1 MKHIRHTVHS
11 FSLAVLLFTTLL
23 VTGSGTVAQ
32 AQTIITAKDYSGFM
46 RGSGY
51 GWPNYV
57 PASNLDQ
64 IRAVQTNALI
74 ILDWSGSGIL
84 QEAGSLTGPWKDVA
98 GASAPYETKLASVSG
113 PDLPGAFYRLRGVAG
128 VHSGVGAGCPQQGFN
143 FTGLPP
149 EHWANH
155 PATPTQ
161 CGWIVPELATGFADV
176 PSGGLTEAFV
186 RVVLR
191 SFSVSNNWTWWAG
204 SPLTEE
210 DDAIHQNEGALR
222 FRVRNPDPLG
232 LDNDYRLRF
241 ELCFDNPY
249 AFSGNPLQLNYWW
262 IVHTWD
268 WEDHNGRRIY
278 TPMYRFKFA
287 GGRVG
292 PWQHI
297 AETNTHPVAGFTF
310 DQRHYRCLFDQT
322 LPRTNWTEIEIAQN
336 LPYTLD
342 DRDALLKTIRAKY
355 LPRYGDLGLRKKHLG
370 YGGLYYPTNAGFPT
384 EANELYAIELFKKV
398 PGSEGTPNLAT
409 NRIVL
414 IMAGLDYEPAGNFVA
429 EGSVREI
436 LDHWSTPGRDYRNLA
451 SYVIIPIG
459 NPDAYEWPM
468 CHVVP
473 YGNGYADNAI
483 HRPYIFLEPEGA
495 VPDAALDPEGLAL
508 RNYVRSLTTQGLDG
522 HGGSIVTLLD
532 YQNDLC
538 PHPNRWQQANSFFPP
553 IWGFIFYSDTG
564 QSNAAVRF
572 LANLR
577 QELNHPNTGR
587 YIRDSNSPQGWF
599 KVQRANYGIPLW
611 LLFEFDA
618 AALYSHVNGPPG
630 GWQGAFTSP
639 IMLPGSG
646 GGPTFYMHGYVDQ
659 IGQATAGDPAH
670 VFKLF
675 GRDIMD
681 AARRE
686 LLP

>member
-1 MKHIRHTVHS
+1 MNHLKQDLAS
-11 FSLAVLLFTTLL
+11 SSLAALLFATISFAAGGGLP
-23 VTGSGTVAQ
+23 AD

-46 RGSGY
+46 RGSDD
-51 GWPNYV
+51 GWPDYV
-57 PASNLDQ
+57 PPSNLGNIQ
-64 IRAVQTNALI
+64 AVQSNALL
-74 ILDWSGSGIL
+74 ILDWSGAGIL
-84 QEAGSLTGPWKDVA
+84 QKASSLTGPWTDVA
-98 GASAPYETKLASVSG
+98 GASPPHQIELATIF
-113 PDLPGAFYRLRGVAG
+113 GAGLAQSFYRVRGATT
-128 VHSGVGAGCPQQGFN
+128 VHSGVGAGCPQQGFD

-149 EHWANH
+149 EHWANF

-176 PSGGLTEAFV
+176 PSGGMTDAFV

-191 SFSVSNNWTWWAG
+191 SFSVSNKWTWWAG

-222 FRVRNPDPLG
+222 FRVRHPNPMG
-232 LDNDYRLRF
+232 MENQFRLRF
-241 ELCFDNPY
+241 ELAFDNPY
-249 AFSGNPLQLNYWW
+249 AFSGDPLQLNYWW
-262 IVHTWD
+262 VVH
-268 WEDHNGRRIY
+268 IF
-278 TPMYRFKFA
+278 TPMF
-287 GGRVG
+287 RVKDRSG
-292 PWQHI
+292 KVGTWQHF
-297 AETNTHPVAGFTF
+297 ADTNTHPTAGFTY
-310 DQRHYRCLFDQT
+310 DQRHYRCLFEQLT
-322 LPRTNWTEIEIAQN
+322 PATPWAEFEVAQN
-336 LPYTLD
+336 LPYALA
-342 DRDALLKTIRAKY
+342 DRDAFLRFVRTNYPPQQPDLCIRK
-355 LPRYGDLGLRKKHLG
+355 RHLG
-370 YGGLYYPTNAGFPT
+370 YGGLYRPTNAGFPS
-384 EANELYAIELFKKV
+384 EFNELYAIELFKKV
-398 PGSEGTPNLAT
+398 PGSESTPDLAT

-451 SYVIIPIG
+451 SYVIVPIG

-483 HRPYIFLEPEGA
+483 HRAYMFLEPESA
-495 VPDAALDPEGLAL
+495 MPDAALDPEGLAL
-508 RNYVRSLTTQGLDG
+508 RNYVRSLTAQGLDG
-522 HGGSIVTLLD
+522 HGGSIVALLD

-553 IWGFIFYSDTG
+553 IWGFIFYGDTG
-564 QSNAAVRF
+564 QSNAAIRF

-577 QELNHPNTGR
+577 VELQHPSTGR
-587 YIRDSNSPQGWF
+587 YVRDPATSQSWF
-599 KVQRANYGIPLW
+599 KVQRANHGIPLW

-618 AALYSHVNGPPG
+618 AVLYSHMTGPPG
-630 GWQGAFTSP
+630 GWQGQFPTP
-639 IMLPGSG
+639 IQLPGTG
-646 GGPTFYMHGYVDQ
+646 GGPTFYAQGYIDQ

-675 GRDIMD
+675 GRDIID